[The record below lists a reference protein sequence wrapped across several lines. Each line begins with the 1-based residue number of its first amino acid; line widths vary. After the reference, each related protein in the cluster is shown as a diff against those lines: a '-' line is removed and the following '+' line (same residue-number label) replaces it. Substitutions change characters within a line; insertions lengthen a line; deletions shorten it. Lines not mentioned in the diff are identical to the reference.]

1 MRQEGEGGVFVRPNA
16 WRRTLPLAL
25 AAVALVAFA
34 SAALAEPD
42 PWQQAAARVEFPIY
56 RPAVTL
62 GFAPGPVV
70 VERCGDSGNT
80 WVRASYSEGSGDRK
94 AVFGFDE
101 SYPRHCGDAGERMT
115 VTSADINGVVVPVA
129 VYCYSPGPK
138 CTVADGFAN
147 GFHIELRP
155 PGAKTPMIG
164 VYTARVALPDLLR
177 MVRSLTRVPA
187 SLASAPT
194 TPATAGPCSKAEA
207 TRVVRRLHLGNADDP
222 DVREPVA
229 QVLCGAFVGP
239 GTEAMVASL
248 SIPSCGRTGGWVVL
262 RRPGATWQLV
272 MERNNGADLDAVGM
286 GIRETQFVLRP
297 GDAHCF
303 PTGGTRSR
311 TWRWNGSRF
320 TSGPWT
326 RSKPATPKT
335 PSSTRPSGYL
345 KTPSNN
351 IACVYWL
358 GTAPPSIRCRIA
370 SGLVPEP
377 RTDRAGCPRTDDVVL
392 RTTGRPTIGGRSIC
406 RGEDEGDAGPLAALP
421 VARVLAYGKTWA
433 GEGLRCTSA
442 ETGLTCRNRDGHGF
456 FLSRERWR
464 AFPG

>member
-1 MRQEGEGGVFVRPNA
+1 MRQEGGRGFVRPNA

-94 AVFGFDE
+94 AVFGFHE
-101 SYPRHCGDAGERMT
+101 SYPRHCGDGGERMT
-115 VTSADINGVVVPVA
+115 VTSADIN
-129 VYCYSPGPK
+129 
-138 CTVADGFAN
+138 
-147 GFHIELRP
+147 
-155 PGAKTPMIG
+155 
-164 VYTARVALPDLLR
+164 
-177 MVRSLTRVPA
+177 
-187 SLASAPT
+187 
-194 TPATAGPCSKAEA
+194 
-207 TRVVRRLHLGNADDP
+207 
-222 DVREPVA
+222 
-229 QVLCGAFVGP
+229 
-239 GTEAMVASL
+239 
-248 SIPSCGRTGGWVVL
+248 
-262 RRPGATWQLV
+262 
-272 MERNNGADLDAVGM
+272 AVGM
-286 GIRETQFVLRP
+286 GIRETHFVLRP

-377 RTDRAGCPRTDDVVL
+377 RTDRPGCPRTDDVVL
-392 RTTGRPTIGGRSIC
+392 RATGRPTIGGRSIC

-442 ETGLTCRNRDGHGF
+442 ETGLTCRNRVGHGF